1 MPKTICIFSDGT
13 GQGGV
18 ERGTTNSNVF
28 ALYHVVKNAD
38 PTRQFAF
45 YDPGL
50 GSHKDG
56 AEVGWWRWGY
66 NLLSQATGLGISRNI
81 KDCYGALL
89 KVFEEGDRI
98 FLFGFSR
105 GAYTVRSLGGV
116 LKLCG
121 VPRHDGAGR
130 SSRKN
135 REARLALVQEAV
147 DTVYKTYGDAEER
160 KRLGTAY
167 RTKYRSVEIAP
178 AFIGVWDTVRALGL
192 PGTGDIFFWR
202 HEFHD
207 ATLDGRV
214 PCARQALAIDEA
226 RDAYAPV
233 LWEELP
239 ADRESGRI
247 RQLWFTGVH
256 SDIGGSY
263 PEKGLSDIA
272 LEWIVGEAKKLNPP
286 LLIDDAAL
294 PLAGDALALQH
305 DELVTSWLPWRRG
318 LRRLSGRDLIAQS
331 VKTRFEAPDVP
342 FVDKT
347 RRPYRPEGMREHPDF
362 RHYYA

>member
-1 MPKTICIFSDGT
+1 M
-13 GQGGV
+13 
-18 ERGTTNSNVF
+18 
-28 ALYHVVKNAD
+28 
-38 PTRQFAF
+38 
-45 YDPGL
+45 
-50 GSHKDG
+50 
-56 AEVGWWRWGY
+56 
-66 NLLSQATGLGISRNI
+66 
-81 KDCYGALL
+81 
-89 KVFEEGDRI
+89 
-98 FLFGFSR
+98 
-105 GAYTVRSLGGV
+105 

-130 SSRKN
+130 SPRKN

-160 KRLGTAY
+160 KRLGADY
-167 RTKYRSVEIAP
+167 RTKYRSVEVAP

-207 ATLDGRV
+207 AALDLRV

-247 RQLWFTGVH
+247 RQVWFTGVH

-272 LEWIVGEAKKLNPP
+272 LEWIVEEAKKLNPP
-286 LLIDDAAL
+286 LLIL
-294 PLAGDALALQH
+294 
-305 DELVTSWLPWRRG
+305 
-318 LRRLSGRDLIAQS
+318 
-331 VKTRFEAPDVP
+331 
-342 FVDKT
+342 T
-347 RRPYRPEGMREHPDF
+347 RRSPWQETRSRFSMTNSSRAGSRGG
-362 RHYYA
+362 AACGA